1 MTPLPKRE
9 ELREKQ
15 EAGWKIKKLEKKQI
29 GDERRKKLIAEA
41 VKKNKSRCREKVEAE
56 AESKEKK

>member
-15 EAGWKIKKLEKKQI
+15 EADWKIKMLEKKQT
-29 GDERRKKLIAEA
+29 GDERRKKQIAEA
-41 VKKNKSRCREKVEAE
+41 VKKTKAGV
-56 AESKEKK
+56 EKK